1 MSLGLLRELRREA
14 SPMVERYERDPDGLA
29 ARAMNVS
36 KRKIDAIFELREAAE
51 KKALAEIKAADQP
64 TLENRDEL
72 LETRLTL
79 EDKTVAAIEA
89 CHECGHEHA
98 PNASHGC

>member
-1 MSLGLLRELRREA
+1 MS
-14 SPMVERYERDPDGLA
+14 
-29 ARAMNVS
+29 VS

-51 KKALAEIKAADQP
+51 KKALAEKKATEDP

-79 EDKTVAAIEA
+79 EDKTVAAIET
-89 CHECGHEHA
+89 CHECGHEHGENT
-98 PNASHGC
+98 PHRS